1 MAILP
6 PFLLYIKEKIVDI
19 IINLVYN
26 KYHKDRGGI
35 KMKKKLLLRP
45 FAPNGLLTDTQ
56 TEQLKAW
63 WNGEKRVVSTR
74 EIAKQVGVSRA
85 KLYNSFSQNPDRPF
99 DEMKLAIV
107 NNLIQLYNVDIQQA
121 KELEKNKEKE
131 EAKKTKSSVKRA
143 EELIKKVGE

>member
-1 MAILP
+1 
-6 PFLLYIKEKIVDI
+6 
-19 IINLVYN
+19 
-26 KYHKDRGGI
+26 
-35 KMKKKLLLRP
+35 MKKKLVLRP
-45 FAPNGLLTDTQ
+45 FAPRGLLTDKQ

-63 WNGEKRVVSTR
+63 WSGENRVVSTR
-74 EIAKQVGVSRA
+74 EIAKQVGVSRQ
-85 KLYNSFSQNPDRPF
+85 KLYNSFAQNPDRPF

-131 EAKKTKSSVKRA
+131 EGKKTKSSLKRA